1 MTDDGK
7 RASLE
12 QLGLS
17 DDELSVHGTVFA
29 SDALENMVV
38 VVSGGAGG
46 IGRAIAWLFARLG
59 AHVVVVGRNQ
69 ARLDALASSLV
80 TNSLKASA
88 YVADIK
94 EPDAVNALFDKV
106 WRGCGRVDG
115 LINSAGGQFPQ
126 PAIDFSVKGWNA
138 VINTNLNGTWYMMQA
153 AAQRWRDAGRPGSI
167 VNIVVVTTHGL
178 YGIAHTIAAR
188 SGVIGLSR
196 SLAVEWAPLKIRVNC
211 VAPGLIE
218 TEGWKVYTPEARAA
232 YPRSNPMMRAG
243 SPWDVAE
250 ACAYLA
256 GPSGGFV
263 TGETLTVDGGGQLW
277 GETWTT
283 GKPAYFRGKA
293 SSNPAEHGLDSRA
306 TE

>member
-1 MTDDGK
+1 MDHQANAKPGLTD
-7 RASLE
+7 A
-12 QLGLS
+12 
-17 DDELSVHGTVFA
+17 ELAIHPTVYAAEAFKG
-29 SDALENMVV
+29 MVV

-69 ARLDALASSLV
+69 AKLDALVADL
-80 TNSLKASA
+80 TGRDLKASA
-88 YVADIK
+88 YVADIR
-94 EPDAVNALFDKV
+94 EPEAVGALFDTV
-106 WRGCGRVDG
+106 WTAHGRVDS

-126 PAIDFSVKGWNA
+126 AAIDFSTKGWNA
-138 VINTNLNGTWYMMQA
+138 VIDTNLNGTWYMMQA
-153 AAQRWRDAGRPGSI
+153 AARHWRDAGHPGSI

-178 YGIAHTIAAR
+178 YGIAHSVAAR
-188 SGVIGLSR
+188 SGVVGLSR
-196 SLAVEWAPLKIRVNC
+196 SVAVEWAPLNIRVNC

-218 TEGWKVYTPEARAA
+218 TEGWRVYSPEARAA

-243 SPWDVAE
+243 SAWDIAE
-250 ACAYLA
+250 ACGYLV

-283 GKPAYFRGKA
+283 GKPPYFGGE
-293 SSNPAEHGLDSRA
+293 NG
-306 TE
+306 

>member
-1 MTDDGK
+1 MVEVGPETAQHNDPGH
-7 RASLE
+7 
-12 QLGLS
+12 LGLS
-17 DDELSVHGTVFA
+17 DNDLSTLETVFSPTA
-29 SDALENMVV
+29 MRGKFVM
-38 VVSGGAGG
+38 VSGAAGG
-46 IGRAIAWLFARLG
+46 IGRAIAWLFGRIG
-59 AHVVVVGRNQ
+59 AHVILVGRNEAKLDELAARMVAAKLQ
-69 ARLDALASSLV
+69 A
-80 TNSLKASA
+80 TP

-94 EPDAVNALFDKV
+94 DPDSVKALFD
-106 WRGCGRVDG
+106 RVGATHGQIDC

-126 PAIDFSVKGWNA
+126 PAIDFSIKGWNA

-153 AAQRWRDAGRPGSI
+153 AAQRWRDGSHPGSI

-196 SLAVEWAPLKIRVNC
+196 SVAVEWAPLGIRINC
-211 VAPGLIE
+211 VAPGAIE

-243 SPWDVAE
+243 SAWDIAE
-250 ACAYLA
+250 ACAYLTA
-256 GPSGGFV
+256 PSGRFV

-283 GKPAYFRGKA
+283 GKPDYFTR
-293 SSNPAEHGLDSRA
+293 DV
-306 TE
+306 

>member
-1 MTDDGK
+1 MDHQAQAKPGLTD
-7 RASLE
+7 A
-12 QLGLS
+12 
-17 DDELSVHGTVFA
+17 ELATHPTVFA
-29 SDALENMVV
+29 ADALKGMVV

-59 AHVVVVGRNQ
+59 GHVVVVGRNQ
-69 ARLDALASSLV
+69 AKLDALVADL
-80 TNSLKASA
+80 TGRDLKASA
-88 YVADIK
+88 YVADIR
-94 EPDAVNALFDKV
+94 EPEAVGALFDTV
-106 WRGCGRVDG
+106 WTAHGRVDS

-126 PAIDFSVKGWNA
+126 AAIDFSTKGWNA
-138 VINTNLNGTWYMMQA
+138 VIDTNLNGTWYMMQA
-153 AAQRWRDAGRPGSI
+153 AAKRWRDHKHPGSI

-196 SLAVEWAPLKIRVNC
+196 AVAVEWAPLNIRVNC
-211 VAPGLIE
+211 VAPGAIE
-218 TEGWKVYTPEARAA
+218 TEGWNVYTPQARAA

-243 SPWDVAE
+243 SPWDIAE
-250 ACAYLA
+250 ACVYLA

-283 GKPAYFRGKA
+283 GKPGYFSGG
-293 SSNPAEHGLDSRA
+293 E
-306 TE
+306 